1 MSPMDSAEQGVGF
14 LSKKGSF
21 IKGIPVLSNDRVRLA
36 LSLAL
41 SIYLFIASLEGVKS
55 GFKLIFAEWQ
65 SSILGMITSNTAPMT
80 GLALGM
86 LSTALVQ
93 SSSAVVAATM
103 VSMSGMVASGLP
115 LESAIP
121 FGVPMVLGANIGT
134 TVTNTIVAFGIQRG
148 MTMDEFKDT
157 IPGVIVDDVY
167 EALTITIFFI
177 LELSTGIISKTVLR
191 LGSFYT
197 EVLKMEDVFAAFDK
211 TIVDIVIGDPL
222 IKPMKSLAVGFLGDR
237 FGGVF
242 LFLVWFVVIIVSM
255 GMITKGLEK
264 IIETGW
270 EDKVKAAF
278 ENPYRGF
285 ATGFSITFLV
295 GSSSIGSSLVIPFL
309 ATKVVNLKTAYP
321 YLVGCNM
328 ATTVDLSQ
336 IYGYVAGGVVGMIL
350 GSAHVLLNILA
361 LTLWLISPLRFV
373 PVRTAE
379 WLGGK
384 ITSNPNAAYALLAWV
399 VVVFFVIPIMVIYIF

>member
-1 MSPMDSAEQGVGF
+1 MSE
-14 LSKKGSF
+14 KESF
-21 IKGIPVLSNDRVRLA
+21 IDGVPLLKNDRVRLA

-65 SSILGMITSNTAPMT
+65 TGILGMVTSNTAPMT

-115 LESAIP
+115 LEAAIQ

-134 TVTNTIVAFGIQRG
+134 TVTNTIVAFGVQRG
-148 MTMDEFKDT
+148 MTMKEFKDT

-177 LELSTGIISKTVLR
+177 LELSTRLISRTVLR
-191 LGSFYT
+191 LGNFYT
-197 EVLKMEDVFAAFDK
+197 EVLKMEDVFAVFDK
-211 TIVDIVIGDPL
+211 TIIDIIIEEPL
-222 IKPMKSLAVGFLGDR
+222 IRPTKALAVGLLGDR
-237 FGGVF
+237 FGGVL
-242 LFLVWFVVIIVSM
+242 LFLVWFVVIIVTM

-264 IIETGW
+264 IIEMEW

-285 ATGFSITFLV
+285 ATGFGITFLV

-309 ATKVVNLKTAYP
+309 ATKVVDLKKAYP

-361 LTLWLISPLRFV
+361 LTIWLISPLRSV
-373 PVRTAE
+373 PVKIAE
-379 WLGGK
+379 WLGDRIAQNK
-384 ITSNPNAAYALLAWV
+384 NAAYALLAWV
-399 VVVFFVIPIMVIYIF
+399 VAVFFVIPILVIYLF

>member
-1 MSPMDSAEQGVGF
+1 VQGGGF
-14 LSKKGSF
+14 LSERGSF
-21 IKGIPVLSNDRVRLA
+21 FDGVPVLRNERVRLA
-36 LSLAL
+36 LRLAL
-41 SIYLFIASLEGVKS
+41 SVYLFIASLEGVKS

-65 SSILGMITSNTAPMT
+65 SGILGMITANTAPMT
-80 GLALGM
+80 GLALGV

-115 LESAIP
+115 LDAAIQ

-148 MTMDEFKDT
+148 MTMNEFKDT

-167 EALTITIFFI
+167 EALTIAIFFV
-177 LELSTGIISKTVLR
+177 LELSTGIISRTVLR

-197 EVLKMEDVFAAFDK
+197 EVLKMEEVFAAFDK
-211 TIVDIVIGDPL
+211 TIVDIVIEEPL
-222 IKPMKSLAVGFLGDR
+222 IKPTKALAVGFLGDR
-237 FGGVF
+237 FGGVL
-242 LFLVWFVVIIVSM
+242 LFLAGFGVIIFSM

-309 ATKVVNLKTAYP
+309 ATKVVSLKTAYP

-350 GSAHVLLNILA
+350 GSAHVLLNLLA
-361 LTLWLISPLRFV
+361 LSLWLISPLRFV

-379 WLGGK
+379 WLGAK
-384 ITSNPNAAYALLAWV
+384 ITRNKNAAYALLAWV
-399 VVVFFVIPIMVIYIF
+399 VAVFFVVPILVIYIF